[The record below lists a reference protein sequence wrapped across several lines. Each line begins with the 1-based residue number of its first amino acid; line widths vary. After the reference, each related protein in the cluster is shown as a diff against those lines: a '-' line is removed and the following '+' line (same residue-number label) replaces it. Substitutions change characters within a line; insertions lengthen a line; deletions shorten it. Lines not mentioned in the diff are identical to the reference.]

1 MVAPVAPNPYFIV
14 APSLYRHSY
23 VSLSRHLAAQTTTL
37 NTTTGLLLP
46 RRRAQCIESSRR
58 GRVAGWVVGCRR
70 RGRVFVP
77 KPQVV
82 LARRTSQPRKHKPK
96 RVMILAV
103 IRPFRYFK
111 NENFTRNLFYL
122 EFHFVSLLL
131 IIPSRN
137 LQ

>member
-1 MVAPVAPNPYFIV
+1 MCCPPGRKVVVPVRERRWTI
-14 APSLYRHSY
+14 
-23 VSLSRHLAAQTTTL
+23 AAEVRCLGSTR
-37 NTTTGLLLP
+37 GKRRERLLLL
-46 RRRAQCIESSRR
+46 RRIAQYIERSRR
-58 GRVAGWVVGCRR
+58 GRVAGWMVGCLR
-70 RGRVFVP
+70 RGRGFVS

-82 LARRTSQPRKHKPK
+82 LAWRTLQPRNHKPK